1 MSAAALISKPDPSP
15 ADGPRLDVR
24 IGGRSASYPLHRESF
39 VVGSGLG
46 CDLRIPGQQV
56 PATFCR
62 IDRTANSLT
71 LQSLSPTLPIL
82 VNGQPVSNDT
92 PVTLSSGDRLTIGP
106 ADAVVRLPAPVARP
120 KLFVP
125 IDPPPKSEPVYLH
138 PKLVTE
144 ERNSGWDND
153 LPGQFNVETEPPVS
167 EYETTPIE
175 LNLDDLHT
183 QLLARTRELD
193 ERAAELEAD
202 RVLWYRRRQEME
214 RELHAPAD
222 DHTRMREA
230 DLATKELDLARA
242 RDELSTLRQ
251 SLYDQYRE
259 RRDQLAEM
267 QDSLRTQAAALAERD
282 RTVRER
288 EEAAEKRWQD
298 ADRVKAESAA
308 YESRLAT
315 LRENETRIESTL
327 AEIERQKRA
336 ATELR
341 EALAR
346 DRESFDA
353 ERTHQE
359 SVWQEREQR
368 HGSREA
374 EVARRESEVRQRIV
388 ELEAERAKAVDAVAG
403 YDARFAALNARQ
415 HDLNRR
421 AAEVD
426 ARHEQLLRDVAESE
440 EQAGLIDAEQRR
452 LQSEQAQLNRLRED
466 LERRESQLV
475 DRTAACE
482 SQFAAL
488 AVLRAALDRRQVE
501 VTERE
506 TQAVAK
512 QHALAAAQA
521 EIDSRLAD
529 AEQFRNELGSIR
541 LDADTER
548 RAISE
553 RSLLLKT
560 ELEEIQRQKQSL
572 EQDVARLAAKES
584 ELDDRSADLAEQT
597 ATLKARVQ
605 QVLELQERLE
615 ADRKVVREREATLG
629 ESESARLGL
638 QDQLRRRAE
647 ELTARA
653 KQLDATALQH
663 AEERVE
669 IERLR
674 AELQTEREQFAT
686 AIQSRDAEWNAAH
699 AEIERKSAA
708 LAEREDALN
717 RQVARLRDVGQTVAA
732 ERKDLFN
739 LKQNWE
745 RERAASLAEDEE
757 RQHRL
762 SAFQQDISSGLE
774 SLTRQA
780 PDLEERSREV
790 LGQLAT
796 AREVLRQQL
805 EELHAFAGH
814 GRADL
819 DAVHEQIRKDA
830 ESLRE
835 RERQFELARAEHRH
849 AVAAFRQQMVE
860 WQASLADLR
869 QSVARGETVI
879 DTKRADL
886 DTATRDADERTR
898 ELARR
903 EEELREARRAVAQQ
917 KGELDRHLKD
927 MRDWYKKKLRE
938 LAVQNRETNGEG
950 DSPREEDLS
959 PADRH
964 LGELLRT
971 RDLVDGDTLQSLWA
985 DAIRQR
991 RSLRQVLLTSGAITL
1006 YQLALIEAGNLDA
1019 LVVDRFRV
1027 TDRIRS
1033 TPREVVL
1040 KVNDPERAGEPGRGA
1055 VVLRMLGDAERLD
1068 AVHPDEYRQRFA
1080 ALERANHPNLGNTLE
1095 VLDVAGRPAAVQ
1107 EWIGGLPSS
1116 EWPAVSTGVWLK
1128 LLTDAA
1134 GGIAALH
1141 RAGLPHGRL
1150 TAESIQLTSV
1160 GLVKVVDGGLPGW
1173 LDGQSELNDDSF
1185 ALDLRLLAH
1194 IAESWTAKSEAKKG
1208 KKVKPLPDPLRAVL
1222 RRLAAGAEF
1231 PMADEVAKAEPYP
1244 DADHLHVDLHR
1255 LAAAYPCPPAEW
1267 AKLLDSV
1274 AGEINESP
1282 MKKAA

>member
-24 IGGRSASYPLHRESF
+24 IGGRTVSYALDRDSF

-62 IDRTANSLT
+62 IDKSSDGLY

-82 VNGQPVSNDT
+82 VNGQPVTGDT
-92 PVTLSSGDRLTIGP
+92 PVTLASGDRLTIGP
-106 ADAVVRLPAPVARP
+106 ADAIVRLPAAVPRP

-125 IDPPPKSEPVYLH
+125 IDPPPKSEPVYLR

-144 ERNSGWDND
+144 ERNTGWDSVR
-153 LPGQFNVETEPPVS
+153 PGQFSVDTGPAVPEF
-167 EYETTPIE
+167 ETTPNE
-175 LNLDDLHT
+175 RNLDELHS

-214 RELHAPAD
+214 RELHAPAED
-222 DHTRMREA
+222 GTRMREA
-230 DLATKELDLARA
+230 DLAAKELDLARA

-288 EEAAEKRWQD
+288 ESAAERRWQE
-298 ADRVKAESAA
+298 ADRLQAESAA
-308 YESRLAT
+308 YESRLTA
-315 LRENETRIESTL
+315 LRDNESRLESAL
-327 AEIERQKRA
+327 LELERQRRA
-336 ATELR
+336 AAELR

-346 DRESFDA
+346 DRETFDA
-353 ERTHQE
+353 ERAHHETT
-359 SVWQEREQR
+359 WQERELR
-368 HGSREA
+368 HQSREA
-374 EVARRESEVRQRIV
+374 ELVRRESDVQQSTR
-388 ELEAERAKAVDAVAG
+388 ELDTERAKAVDAVAS
-403 YDARFAALNARQ
+403 YNARFADLQNRHHALE
-415 HDLNRR
+415 RR
-421 AAEVD
+421 TAEVN

-440 EQAGLIDAEQRR
+440 EHALLIDAEQRR
-452 LQSEQAQLNRLRED
+452 LQHEQAQLDRAKAD
-466 LERRESQLV
+466 LETREAALAN
-475 DRTAACE
+475 RTSACE
-482 SQFAAL
+482 SQHAAL
-488 AVLRAALDRRQVE
+488 AVLRAALDRRQAE
-501 VTERE
+501 LTDRE
-506 TQAVAK
+506 AQAAAV
-512 QHALAAAQA
+512 QRSLAASQA
-521 EIDSRLAD
+521 EIDARLAD
-529 AEQFRNELGSIR
+529 AERLREELGSIR

-548 RAISE
+548 RAVSE

-572 EQDVARLAAKES
+572 ANEVARLATKES

-597 ATLKARVQ
+597 AVLKARIQ
-605 QVLELQERLE
+605 QVFDLQERLE
-615 ADRKVVREREATLG
+615 ADRKVVREREASLG

-647 ELTARA
+647 ELSARA
-653 KQLDATALQH
+653 KQLDAAAIRH

-669 IERLR
+669 IDRLR
-674 AELQTEREQFAT
+674 GELQAERDQFA
-686 AIQSRDAEWNAAH
+686 AAVHARDAEWNLAY
-699 AEIERKSAA
+699 AEIERKSTA
-708 LAEREDALN
+708 LAEREDALT
-717 RQVARLRDVGQTVAA
+717 RQVNRLREVGQTVAA
-732 ERKDLFN
+732 ERKDLFAA
-739 LKQNWE
+739 KQNWE
-745 RERAASLAEDEE
+745 RERAASLAEDDE
-757 RQHRL
+757 RQRRL
-762 SAFQQDISSGLE
+762 AAFQQDVSSSLE

-780 PDLEERSREV
+780 PDLEERSRDV
-790 LGQLAT
+790 LGQLAA
-796 AREVLRQQL
+796 ARDVLRQQL

-849 AVAAFRQQMVE
+849 AVAAFRQQMAE

-869 QSVARGETVI
+869 HSIERGETTI

-886 DTATRDADERTR
+886 DSAARDADERSR

-938 LAVQNRETNGEG
+938 LAVQNREANGE
-950 DSPREEDLS
+950 SETPREDDLS

-971 RDLVDGDTLQSLWA
+971 RDLVDADTLQSLWA

-991 RSLRQVLLTSGAITL
+991 RSLRQVLLSSGAITL

-1019 LVVDRFRV
+1019 LMVGRFRV

-1033 TPREVVL
+1033 TPREIVL
-1040 KVNDPERAGEPGRGA
+1040 KVNDPERSGEPGRGA

-1068 AVHPDEYRQRFA
+1068 AVHPDEYRQRFM
-1080 ALERANHPNLGNTLE
+1080 ALARANHPNLGATLD

-1116 EWPAVSTGVWLK
+1116 EWPAVPTGVWLK

-1134 GGIAALH
+1134 AGLAALH
-1141 RAGLPHGRL
+1141 RAGLTHGRL

-1160 GLVKVVDGGLPGW
+1160 GLVKVVDGGLPAW
-1173 LDGQSELNDDSF
+1173 LDGQAEPNDDSF
-1185 ALDLRLLAH
+1185 AQDLRTLAA
-1194 IAESWTAKSEAKKG
+1194 IAESWSAKSEARKG
-1208 KKVKPLPDPLRAVL
+1208 KKVKPLPDPLRALL

-1244 DADHLHVDLHR
+1244 DADHLLVDLHR

-1274 AGEINESP
+1274 AEESGETPS
-1282 MKKAA
+1282 KKAA

>member
-24 IGGRSASYPLHRESF
+24 IGGRSASYPLDRDSF

-62 IDRTANSLT
+62 IDKTSDGLS

-82 VNGQPVSNDT
+82 VNGQAVSGDK
-92 PVTLSSGDRLTIGP
+92 PVTLTSGDRLTIGP
-106 ADAVVRLPAPVARP
+106 ADAVVRLPVPVARP

-125 IDPPPKSEPVYLH
+125 IDPPPKVEPVYLR

-144 ERNSGWDND
+144 ERNSGWDNVR
-153 LPGQFNVETEPPVS
+153 PGQFSVEADSPVP

-175 LNLDDLHT
+175 LNLDDLHS

-214 RELHAPAD
+214 RELHAPAENR
-222 DHTRMREA
+222 TSSREA
-230 DLATKELDLARA
+230 DLAAKELDLARA

-288 EEAAEKRWQD
+288 EEAAEKRWQE
-298 ADRVKAESAA
+298 ADRLRADASA
-308 YESRLAT
+308 YESRLTT
-315 LRENETRIESTL
+315 LRENETRIGSAL

-346 DRESFDA
+346 DRETFDA
-353 ERTHQE
+353 ERSHQD

-368 HGSREA
+368 VQAREV
-374 EVARRESEVRQRIV
+374 EVARRESEIQQQSR
-388 ELEAERAKAVDAVAG
+388 ELDTERAKAVDAVASF
-403 YDARFAALNARQ
+403 DARMAEWKERQ
-415 HDLNRR
+415 HALDRR

-440 EQAGLIDAEQRR
+440 EQAVLIDAEQRR
-452 LQSEQAQLNRLRED
+452 LQNESAQLDRAKAD
-466 LERRESQLV
+466 LESRESALAN
-475 DRTAACE
+475 RTAASE
-482 SQFAAL
+482 SQAAAL
-488 AVLRAALDRRQVE
+488 AVLRVALDRRQAE
-501 VTERE
+501 LAEAE
-506 TQAVAK
+506 M
-512 QHALAAAQA
+512 LAAATRHDLAKAQSD
-521 EIDSRLAD
+521 IDARLAD
-529 AEQFRNELGSIR
+529 AEQLRAELGSIR

-572 EQDVARLAAKES
+572 ADEVARMASKEAD
-584 ELDDRSADLAEQT
+584 LDNRSADLAEQT

-605 QVLELQERLE
+605 QVLDLQERLE

-647 ELTARA
+647 ELSIRA
-653 KQLDATALQH
+653 KQLDATALLH

-674 AELQTEREQFAT
+674 TELRSERDQFAA
-686 AIQSRDAEWNAAH
+686 AIQLRDAEWNAAH

-708 LAEREDALN
+708 LAEREDALT
-717 RQVARLRDVGQTVAA
+717 RQVARLREVGQTVAA
-732 ERKDLFN
+732 ERKDLFA

-745 RERAASLAEDEE
+745 RERAASLADDEE
-757 RQHRL
+757 RQRRL
-762 SAFQQDISSGLE
+762 SAFQQDVSSGLE
-774 SLTRQA
+774 SLMRQA

-790 LGQLAT
+790 LGQLAI

-819 DAVHEQIRKDA
+819 DAAQEQIRKDA
-830 ESLRE
+830 ESLRD

-879 DTKRADL
+879 DSKRADL
-886 DTATRDADERTR
+886 DSVARDTDERTR
-898 ELARR
+898 ELNRR

-938 LAVQNRETNGEG
+938 LAVQNREANGEA
-950 DSPREEDLS
+950 DAARDEELS

-971 RDLVDGDTLQSLWA
+971 RDLVDADTLQSLWA

-991 RSLRQVLLTSGAITL
+991 RSLRQVLLSSGTITL

-1040 KVNDPERAGEPGRGA
+1040 KVNDPERTGGPGRGA
-1055 VVLRMLGDAERLD
+1055 VILRMLGDAERLD

-1080 ALERANHPNLGNTLE
+1080 TLMRANHPNLGNTLE

-1116 EWPAVSTGVWLK
+1116 EWPAISTGVWLK

-1150 TAESIQLTSV
+1150 TAEAIQLTSV
-1160 GLVKVVDGGLPGW
+1160 GLVKVVDGGLPAW
-1173 LDGQSELNDDSF
+1173 LDGQAEPNDDSF
-1185 ALDLRLLAH
+1185 ARDLRLLAT
-1194 IAESWTAKSEAKKG
+1194 IAENWTAKSEAKKG
-1208 KKVKPLPDPLRAVL
+1208 KKSKLLPDPLRAVL

-1244 DADHLHVDLHR
+1244 DADHLLVDLHR
-1255 LAAAYPCPPAEW
+1255 LAAAYPCPPSEW

-1274 AGEINESP
+1274 ASESNESP
-1282 MKKAA
+1282 LKKAA